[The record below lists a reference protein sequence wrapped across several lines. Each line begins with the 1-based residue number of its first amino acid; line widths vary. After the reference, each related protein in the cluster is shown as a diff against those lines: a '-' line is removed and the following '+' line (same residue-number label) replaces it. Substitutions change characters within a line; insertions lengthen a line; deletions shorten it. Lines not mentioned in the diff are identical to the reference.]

1 MNFLRRDLSFRSFF
15 LSSLFWCLLVISLA
29 VFVAVD
35 GFVIDRK
42 MPIVALLDY
51 QVEKIKEV
59 PACDIVFVGDSS
71 LGNAIDAEYFT
82 ELSGFSSMNLALAG
96 SYGYAGSYNMAK
108 RAIEQLSPKLLIV
121 VHTPGMMGRGDAL
134 KGFLLSAPKFSDL
147 RELRLDQQMSLL
159 NSVGEMAFE
168 HGTFKVNFLSWTGSK
183 PIKTEF
189 EEDYIKQG
197 PRIHPT
203 GFERGCGPTVQ
214 DTGFFLQRLSELCLN
229 NQVDLV
235 YMHGPM
241 YDVML
246 DRSKEYLTE
255 ASSRII
261 EMKIPLVPD
270 LVRIPASELGDS
282 YDHVHPDFK
291 RLYTEKY
298 YHSLNDSGA
307 LAIRQ

>member
-1 MNFLRRDLSFRSFF
+1 MIPLFRDLGFKFFF
-15 LSSLFWCLLVISLA
+15 LSSFFWCGLIVSLA
-29 VFVAVD
+29 IFVAID
-35 GFVIDRK
+35 GFVMDRR

-51 QVEKIKEV
+51 QTKKLTVS
-59 PACDIVFVGDSS
+59 PQRDIVFVGDSS
-71 LGNAIDAEYFT
+71 LGNAIDAEHFT
-82 ELSGFSSMNLALAG
+82 HFSGISSINLALAG

-121 VHTPGMMGRGDAL
+121 MHTPDMMGRGDAL

-147 RELRLDQQMSLL
+147 KELRLDQQKSLL

-168 HGTFKVNFLSWTGSK
+168 HGTFKVNFRSWTGSK

-189 EEDYIKQG
+189 VEDYIKQG
-197 PRIHPT
+197 PRINPT

-246 DRSKEYLTE
+246 DNSKEYLTE
-255 ASSRII
+255 ASGRIS

>member
-1 MNFLRRDLSFRSFF
+1 MNFLVRDLSFRSFF
-15 LSSLFWCLLVISLA
+15 LSSVFWCLLTISLA
-29 VFVAVD
+29 VFVAVN

-51 QVEKIKEV
+51 QMNKIKEV
-59 PACDIVFVGDSS
+59 PACEIIFVGDSS
-71 LGNAIDAEYFT
+71 LGNAINAQYFT
-82 ELSGFSSMNLALAG
+82 ELSGLSSINLALAG

-108 RAIEQLSPKLLIV
+108 RAIEQLNPKLLIV
-121 VHTPGMMGRGDAL
+121 IHTPDMMGRGDAL

-147 RELRLDQQMSLL
+147 GELSWEQQKSLL
-159 NSVGEMAFE
+159 NSVGEMVFE
-168 HGTFKVNFLSWTGSK
+168 HGTFKVNFRSWTGSK

-189 EEDYIKQG
+189 VEDYIKQG
-197 PRIHPT
+197 PKINPT

-214 DTGFFLQRLSELCLN
+214 DTGFFLKRLSELCLN

-246 DRSKEYLTE
+246 DRSKEYLSD
-255 ASSRII
+255 ASSRIR
-261 EMKIPLVPD
+261 EMNIPLVPD
-270 LVRIPASELGDS
+270 QIRIPSSELGDS

-291 RLYTEKY
+291 RLYTEKF
-298 YHSLNDSGA
+298 YHSLKNSGA
-307 LAIRQ
+307 LNIGQ